1 MAGITRGTHDELTAR
16 AVDRQLRAMGAE
28 RYDIGL
34 IHQVTDRPIPRLY
47 THEQA
52 LRAVGWLRAR
62 NAEGYNVYV
71 RPLADEGTNV
81 GLVLVD
87 DLSAERIGQM
97 RRDGFG
103 PAAVTETS
111 PGNYQAWV
119 RLADRPLAA
128 DLATA
133 AAREL
138 TQRYG
143 GDPASADYK
152 HYGRLAGFTN
162 RKQER
167 ARGDGLQPFVKL
179 HESGG
184 RRAARANEL
193 LDVAAERL
201 RARERQAEERRAEDA
216 RLQARAGGPQ
226 DPARADDFSRPG
238 QGGALIDGSRLAA
251 EYRQHAERLI
261 ARYPLADM
269 SRLDYTVL
277 RDLAKRHPHANTHDL
292 SEALRQGSPNVHDR
306 KTNDRW
312 LDRYVEKTVTA
323 VNLDPHVREAR
334 HEHERQRGGRR
345 GR

>member
-1 MAGITRGTHDELTAR
+1 MAGGIHNELTAR

-34 IHQVTDRPIPRLY
+34 IHQVTDRPIPRIY

-52 LRAVGWLRAR
+52 LHAVGWLRAR
-62 NAEGYNVYV
+62 NAEGYNIYV
-71 RPLADEGTNV
+71 RPLADEGMNV

-87 DLSAERIGQM
+87 DLSMDRIAQM
-97 RRDGFG
+97 HCEGFG

-138 TQRYG
+138 MERYG

-152 HYGRLAGFTN
+152 HYGRLAGYTN
-162 RKQER
+162 RKPER
-167 ARGDGLQPFVKL
+167 ARADGLQPFVTL
-179 HESGG
+179 HEYSG
-184 RRAARANEL
+184 RPATRANEL
-193 LDVAAERL
+193 LNVAAERL
-201 RARERQAEERRAEDA
+201 RVQEHQAQERAAEDA
-216 RLQARAGGPQ
+216 RLRARVGGPQ

-238 QGGALIDGSRLAA
+238 QGGALIDGSHLAA

-277 RDLAKRHPHANTHDL
+277 RDLAKRHPHASAHDL
-292 SEALRQGSPNVHDR
+292 SQALREGSPNVHDR

-323 VNLDPHVREAR
+323 VNLDPQVREAR
-334 HEHERQRGGRR
+334 HEYERQRGGSRER
-345 GR
+345 

>member
-1 MAGITRGTHDELTAR
+1 MTRMTGGTHDDLTAR

-34 IHQVTDRPIPRLY
+34 IHQVTDRPIPRVY
-47 THEQA
+47 AHAQA
-52 LRAVGWLRAR
+52 LRAGGWLRAR

-71 RPLADEGTNV
+71 RPLADAGTNV

-87 DLSAERIGQM
+87 DLSAERVARM

-111 PGNYQAWV
+111 PGNYQVWV
-119 RLADRPLAA
+119 RLAARPISA

-138 TQRYG
+138 MERYG

-162 RKQER
+162 RKPAR
-167 ARGDGLQPFVKL
+167 ALPNGLQPFVKL
-179 HESGG
+179 HESDG
-184 RRAARANEL
+184 RTATRAAEL
-193 LDVAAERL
+193 LDAAAERL
-201 RARERQAEERRAEDA
+201 RAQERQAQERVAEDA
-216 RLQARAGGPQ
+216 RLRARGGGPQ

-251 EYRQHAERLI
+251 EYRRHAERLI

-277 RDLAKRHPHANTHDL
+277 RDLAKRHPHASTHDL
-292 SEALRQGSPNVHDR
+292 SQALREGSPNVHDR

-323 VNLDPHVREAR
+323 VNLDSQVREAR
-334 HEHERQRGGRR
+334 HEHERQCGSSHGC
-345 GR
+345 

>member
-1 MAGITRGTHDELTAR
+1 MAGGIHNELTAR

-34 IHQVTDRPIPRLY
+34 IHQVTDRPIPRIY

-52 LRAVGWLRAR
+52 LHAVGWLRAR
-62 NAEGYNVYV
+62 NAEGYNIYV

-87 DLSAERIGQM
+87 DLSVDRIAQM
-97 RRDGFG
+97 HRDGFG

-119 RLADRPLAA
+119 RLADRPIAA

-138 TQRYG
+138 MQRYG

-162 RKQER
+162 RKPER
-167 ARGDGLQPFVKL
+167 ARSDGLQPFVKL

-184 RRAARANEL
+184 RQAARADEL

-201 RARERQAEERRAEDA
+201 RAQERQAQERAAEDA
-216 RLQARAGGPQ
+216 RPRARVGGPQ

-238 QGGALIDGSRLAA
+238 QGAALIDGLHLAA

-277 RDLAKRHPHANTHDL
+277 RDLAQRHPHASAHDL
-292 SEALRQGSPNVHDR
+292 SQALREGSPNVHDR

-323 VNLDPHVREAR
+323 VNLDPQVREAR
-334 HEHERQRGGRR
+334 HEHERQRGGSR

>member
-1 MAGITRGTHDELTAR
+1 MAGLTGGRANAHTAR
-16 AVDRQLRAMGAE
+16 AVDAQLRAMGAE
-28 RYDIGL
+28 RYEVGL
-34 IHQVTDRPIPRLY
+34 SHQVTDRMIPRVY

-52 LRAVGWLRAR
+52 MRSLGFLGAR
-62 NAEGYNVYV
+62 NAEGYNIYV
-71 RPLADEGTNV
+71 RPLADPDTNV

-87 DLSAERIGQM
+87 DLTRDRVEQM
-97 RRDGFG
+97 HRDGFG

-119 RLADRPLAA
+119 RLADRSLPAPLA
-128 DLATA
+128 TE

-138 TQRYG
+138 AARYG

-152 HYGRLAGFTN
+152 HYGRLAGYTN
-162 RKQER
+162 RKPAR
-167 ARGDGLQPFVKL
+167 ARADGLQPFVL
-179 HESGG
+179 LRESDG
-184 RRAARANEL
+184 RLSTRATAL

-201 RARERQAEERRAEDA
+201 RVQERQAQERAAEDA
-216 RLQARAGGPQ
+216 RLRARVGGPQ

-238 QGGALIDGSRLAA
+238 QGGALIDAHGLAA

-261 ARYPLADM
+261 ARYPFADM

-277 RDLAKRHPHANTHDL
+277 RDLAKRHPRASAHDL
-292 SEALRQGSPNVHDR
+292 GQALREGSPNVHER

-323 VNLDPHVREAR
+323 VNFDPHVREAR
-334 HEHERQRGGRR
+334 HEHERQRGGSR

>member
-1 MAGITRGTHDELTAR
+1 MAGGTHNELTAR

-52 LRAVGWLRAR
+52 LHAVGWLRAR
-62 NAEGYNVYV
+62 NAEGYNIYV
-71 RPLADEGTNV
+71 RPLADEGMNV

-87 DLSAERIGQM
+87 DLSADRIAQM
-97 RRDGFG
+97 HRDGFG

-119 RLADRPLAA
+119 RLADRPIAA
-128 DLATA
+128 DLATV

-138 TQRYG
+138 MERYG

-162 RKQER
+162 RKPER
-167 ARGDGLQPFVKL
+167 AQPNGLQPFVKL
-179 HESGG
+179 HEYSG
-184 RRAARANEL
+184 RPAPHANEL

-201 RARERQAEERRAEDA
+201 RVQERQAQERRAEDA
-216 RLQARAGGPQ
+216 RLQARVGGPQ

-238 QGGALIDGSRLAA
+238 QGGALIDGSRLAV

-269 SRLDYTVL
+269 SRLDFTVL
-277 RDLAKRHPHANTHDL
+277 RDLAKQHPHASAHDL
-292 SEALRQGSPNVHDR
+292 SQALREGSPNVHDR

-323 VNLDPHVREAR
+323 VNLDPQVREAR
-334 HEHERQRGGRR
+334 HEHERQRGGGR

>member
-1 MAGITRGTHDELTAR
+1 MAGGTHDELTAR

-34 IHQVTDRPIPRLY
+34 IHQVTDRPIPRFY

-87 DLSAERIGQM
+87 DLSADRIRQM
-97 RRDGFG
+97 YRDGFG

-119 RLADRPLAA
+119 RIAARPIAA

-133 AAREL
+133 AACEL
-138 TQRYG
+138 MERYG

-162 RKQER
+162 RKPER
-167 ARGDGLQPFVKL
+167 ARADGLQPFVTL
-179 HESGG
+179 HEYSS
-184 RRAARANEL
+184 RAATRAAEL
-193 LDVAAERL
+193 LDMAAERL
-201 RARERQAEERRAEDA
+201 RVQERQAQERRAEDA
-216 RLQARAGGPQ
+216 RLQARVGGPQ
-226 DPARADDFSRPG
+226 DPARAADFSRPD
-238 QGGALIDGSRLAA
+238 QGAALIDGSHLAA

-277 RDLAKRHPHANTHDL
+277 RDLAKRHPHASAHDL
-292 SEALRQGSPNVHDR
+292 SQAIREGSPNVHDR

-323 VNLDPHVREAR
+323 VNLDPQVREAR
-334 HEHERQRGGRR
+334 HEHERQRGGSR